1 MSSGFDKLEGLK
13 SLYPAV
19 ELWEE
24 GGLPFV
30 FFPELTV
37 ESAGKKTVMK
47 ALLQCHRSSE
57 GYLTRLYLERQVE
70 TGTAKNWQVPRMAC
84 GQNWATWS
92 WNGIPDTLPWSEIL
106 ANHLKGLQ

>member
-1 MSSGFDKLEGLK
+1 MSSEFDKLEGLK
-13 SLYPAV
+13 RLYPAV

-24 GGLPFV
+24 GGRPFA

-47 ALLQCHRSSE
+47 ALLQPHASSD
-57 GYLTRLYLERQVE
+57 GYPTRLFLERQIV
-70 TGTAKNWQVPRMAC
+70 TGSTKNWQERMAC
-84 GQNWATWS
+84 GVNWATWS
-92 WNGIPDTLPWSEIL
+92 WTGIPANLDWDEIL